1 MTKGQIVIPAAIRK
15 LVGLEKGTKASFEV
29 KDNETRI
36 KNYLIFMIGWLM
48 DNESAR
54 HLYC

>member
-1 MTKGQIVIPAAIRK
+1 MVIPAAIRK